1 MNHDLFSPTII
12 GAISGSIGVLVA
24 GWLMRSKNGKI
35 GEGRKIGLNLS
46 TDMKCPTC
54 SEPVPT
60 FRRPKNFRQMMW
72 GGWTCEQCGTEFD
85 KWLKTIE
92 PKK

>member
-1 MNHDLFSPTII
+1 MNHDLLTPAII
-12 GAISGSIGVLVA
+12 GAISGSRGVLVA
-24 GWLMRSKNGKI
+24 SWLFRSKNLKI

-54 SEPVPT
+54 GEPFPT
-60 FRRPKNFRQMMW
+60 LRRPKNFRQMMW
-72 GGWTCEQCGTEFD
+72 GGWTCEKCGSEFD
-85 KWLKTIE
+85 KWLKPVE